1 MAMVPGPKSVDVFS
15 LKFRGSFGRFQT
27 DSSHTLNYLS
37 TTLRIAQL
45 SKLNVASDIFNI
57 RRVDFEE
64 LIQRDIDH
72 SRVVKIAEGYL
83 KKGAHRAVF
92 FPPLLVCLAVMD
104 DDDTLK
110 SNYDAVEQLAITDS
124 TLSTVYD
131 RDGFKLD
138 LYQAEQGQGRTID
151 WLGEQVQ
158 FYDYAAM
165 LGVNPDRTKLVTLD
179 GQHRLRALLM
189 LNSQPETRHIV
200 ANVEQPVCIVWM
212 PQATADSDEQIVK
225 DLRDIFVTV
234 NTEPQRVSGHFI
246 LLLNDSSNA
255 ASAVRSLA
263 EAWKK
268 DLGANDWSRLHL
280 LEWNTRDNQSTDA
293 RLRPFSITTVSIIA
307 SVLEVYLFGVARLAP
322 AMLKLHEIEAEIA
335 EADPD
340 YDASGLRD
348 QAPGLRLDQI
358 MRRQMDLHLTPALDY
373 LLRQLRPYR
382 ELEIRLDQAFDK
394 LKQQVARGN
403 PASSSLATYLGR
415 FVYTERE
422 MFDDLAHGA
431 WGVFKVDTQVPSK
444 DIIYMRQAFQQG
456 YMRFW
461 LMLSRELVHQGVGNM
476 EIVKA
481 AVAGTNAFVARPD
494 FDYLSEH
501 QAYTRRVLWKNENI
515 NFSANWARDAWTDI
529 QTAALLRKDVRT
541 TLLEQ
546 LKTSLNA
553 DQQNAVDRRLQTL
566 GMDAALRYSAT
577 LLDQILRDVKRNLAD
592 FFGET
597 EAGVMRDQRKND
609 RETFDKRVAE
619 MAREKF
625 DDALARFAN
634 QLEQLPADLLPVE

>member
-37 TTLRIAQL
+37 TTLRIGQL
-45 SKLNVASDIFNI
+45 TKLHVASDIFNI

-72 SRVVKIAEGYL
+72 SRVVKIADGYL
-83 KKGAHRAVF
+83 KKGAQRAVF

-110 SNYDAVEQLAITDS
+110 SNYESVEQLAIANS

-138 LYQAEQGQGRTID
+138 LYQAEQGQGRSID

-158 FYDYAAM
+158 FFDYAAM

-189 LNSQPETRHIV
+189 LNNNPETRHIV

-212 PQATADSDEQIVK
+212 PQATVGSDEQIVK

-268 DLGANDWSRLHL
+268 DLGTNDWSRLHL
-280 LEWNTRDNQSTDA
+280 LEWNTRDNQSTDS

-307 SVLEVYLFGVARLAP
+307 SVLEVYLFGVARLGA
-322 AMLKLHEIEAEIA
+322 AMLKLNEVEGEIT

-340 YDASGLRD
+340 YDISGLRD
-348 QAPGLRLDQI
+348 QAPGLRLDPI
-358 MRRQMDLHLTPALDY
+358 MRKQMDLHLTPALDY
-373 LLRQLRPYR
+373 LLRHLRPYR
-382 ELEIRLDQAFDK
+382 ELESRLDQAFDK
-394 LKQQVARGN
+394 VKQQAARGN
-403 PASSSLATYLGR
+403 PASASLMTYLGR

-422 MFDDLAHGA
+422 MFDELAHGA
-431 WGVFKVDTQVPSK
+431 WGAFKADTQVPAK
-444 DIIYMRQAFQQG
+444 DVIYMRQAFQQG

-461 LMLSRELVHQGVGNM
+461 LMLAREVVHHGVGNM
-476 EIVKA
+476 ETVKA
-481 AVAGTNAFVARPD
+481 AVAATNVFVACPSY
-494 FDYLSEH
+494 DYLSEH
-501 QAYTRRVLWKNENI
+501 QAYARRVLWKNDNI
-515 NFSANWARDAWTDI
+515 NFSANWARDAWSDI
-529 QTAALLRKDVRT
+529 QTAALLRKDVRAA
-541 TLLEQ
+541 LLDE
-546 LKTSLNA
+546 LKTSL
-553 DQQNAVDRRLQTL
+553 DSEQQTIIDRRLQTL

-577 LLDQILRDVKRNLAD
+577 LLDQIVRDVKRNLAD

-597 EAGVMRDQRKND
+597 EAGVLRDQRKND
-609 RETFDKRVAE
+609 RETFDRRVGE